1 MSVTESLCSN
11 QAECYKGNISIGEVI
26 DKYSILEIKSKNIT
40 SNDKIVEIS
49 KELSELSECKNYID
63 TQRFLYN
70 ILLFVNGQIWD
81 LTNKIKTMHNQDDTF
96 NVIAKSIFDF
106 NQKRFRIKNFFNNIF
121 SSKLN
126 EVKSYA
132 ATYCSI
138 MNDDNIIY
146 SKIPEINFLSIEYDF
161 VIVDNKQFNIY
172 KKLFNQ
178 PNIITIDT
186 LDEIDRKRITIIDFN
201 SFYIDKNLINIFDFL
216 PITYA
221 SSGKLGDFIQCLSIV
236 NENFYKTGKKGIV
249 YIRNNET
256 FSMGL
261 EYTHKD
267 TYHIIKSQPYIS
279 EYKIFNNENIDID
292 LDLWFHNKQ
301 LLGHTN
307 WYNIFNKTYDVEWG
321 KHKWF
326 NVDFDKKWENTVLV
340 NIMHYRKS
348 VNIDFKK
355 LYSIYKEH
363 LMFIGFNQVEY
374 NEFLKTYDIN
384 IPLYIPESFTDCCI
398 AVNSCK
404 LLVASLSGI
413 LTIGHAC
420 HKSRIIGLC
429 NIGDDIHNKEFD
441 TIWDNVSYTV

>member
-1 MSVTESLCSN
+1 
-11 QAECYKGNISIGEVI
+11 
-26 DKYSILEIKSKNIT
+26 
-40 SNDKIVEIS
+40 
-49 KELSELSECKNYID
+49 
-63 TQRFLYN
+63 
-70 ILLFVNGQIWD
+70 
-81 LTNKIKTMHNQDDTF
+81 
-96 NVIAKSIFDF
+96 
-106 NQKRFRIKNFFNNIF
+106 
-121 SSKLN
+121 
-126 EVKSYA
+126 
-132 ATYCSI
+132 

-201 SFYIDKNLINIFDFL
+201 SFYIDKKLINIFDFL

-221 SSGKLGDFIQCLSIV
+221 SSGKLGDFIHCLSII
-236 NENFYKTGKKGIV
+236 NENFCKTGKKGIV
-249 YIRNNET
+249 YIRNNQT

-267 TYHIIKSQPYIS
+267 TYHIINSQPYIS
-279 EYKIFNNENIDID
+279 DYKIFNNENIDID
-292 LDLWFHNKQ
+292 LDLWFHNKK
-301 LLGHTN
+301 LMYNTN
-307 WYNIFNKTYDVEWG
+307 WYNIFKETYNVEWG

-429 NIGDDIHNKEFD
+429 NIRDDIHNKEFD